1 MVKCCCPTAAPSS
14 LDGIEVVASA
24 TPSLPVTPTE
34 RRSDSG
40 LYSSPKDRSSGSA
53 KNLARYSMTEFSP
66 MGRVKK
72 PTAMTP
78 EQREGQ
84 RERKVAMRQAV
95 RDLIKDH
102 EELSRT
108 QRLKLKMAA
117 TAVRTTTKIGRR
129 GPAEGSVLDPREHH
143 LRRNHLDQQSMR
155 EETLV
160 AVLASISARRE
171 SDVSGVSSD
180 PTPIDAGRPSLS
192 PSSPPMVRKWV
203 SSDALLQT
211 SSRRG
216 SGLTSPAAS
225 GRLSATNAPPVHIN
239 PNSPTPV
246 QLRRDSSASQSS
258 FYSAKE
264 DPLDEASELAKRMI
278 ELEGSPQSSAAPGSP
293 YVSPRSPSVNA
304 AAAVAADGSAA
315 APTETGEQGES
326 AAGTA
331 EEEDDVEVID
341 EQTVHYMSAFV
352 GEWKNVKTVNLDPY
366 LKHMG
371 IAWAKRKLAVAFKP
385 TVSFS
390 IVQGV
395 LQSLMPSPIG
405 ERLERFPLDEEV
417 PKPDPDGKVF
427 LERSWW
433 EGDTFT
439 SCAVDP
445 SGKKADTVT
454 TRRVNE
460 SGNLIQRT
468 ENGGFYYERT
478 YERRGP

>member
-1 MVKCCCPTAAPSS
+1 MAMCCCPTATPSS

-171 SDVSGVSSD
+171 SEVSGVSSD

-192 PSSPPMVRKWV
+192 PSSPPMVRKWA

-225 GRLSATNAPPVHIN
+225 GRLSATNAPPVHI
-239 PNSPTPV
+239 SPTPA
-246 QLRRDSSASQSS
+246 QLRRDSSASQAS

-264 DPLDEASELAKRMI
+264 DPLDEASELAKRMV
-278 ELEGSPQSSAAPGSP
+278 ELEESPQSFAAPGSP
-293 YVSPRSPSVNA
+293 YVSPRSPSVIA
-304 AAAVAADGSAA
+304 AAAAADASA
-315 APTETGEQGES
+315 APTETGERES
-326 AAGTA
+326 AATA
-331 EEEDDVEVID
+331 EDDVEVID

-371 IAWAKRKLAVAFKP
+371 VAWAKRKLAVAFKP
-385 TVSFS
+385 AVSFS